1 MPAPAAPTTR
11 GASQVLS
18 VVIVIAVRGVRPCR
32 PLRRA
37 TGALGRSAVVAVP
50 RLTPPQRFGRGAA
63 PRAGKGAV
71 EVPSARV
78 AVVHL
83 AGRLSSAQV
92 TFLDPAV
99 KVL

>member
-1 MPAPAAPTTR
+1 MPGRGGAVPAVLLAAPA
-11 GASQVLS
+11 
-18 VVIVIAVRGVRPCR
+18 
-32 PLRRA
+32 
-37 TGALGRSAVVAVP
+37 
-50 RLTPPQRFGRGAA
+50 QRFGRGAA

-78 AVVHL
+78 AVVHD

-92 TFLDPAV
+92 TFLEPAV